1 MIRIGVYTFLVTLVV
16 LNWPI
21 IAVIAGV
28 IFLWRLYPKGA

>member
-28 IFLWRLYPKGA
+28 IFLWRYYPKGA

>member
-1 MIRIGVYTFLVTLVV
+1 MIRVLVFTFLATIVV

-21 IAVIAGV
+21 VAVIAGV